1 MRIPAGNPGEPDSEE
16 VDTFDR
22 FGTSVAD
29 RVRVMT
35 DREPGLGSAISFITL
50 GVADL
55 SRSRAF
61 YAAMGLEPHPRSNEH
76 VVFHD
81 LGGQVFALFPRTALA
96 GDAGVDASGADAGIA
111 ASLSV
116 NVATE
121 SEVDAILQRAERVG
135 GRITRPASPPP
146 WGGVRGYFADP
157 DGFAWEVAWNPSVTL
172 DADGRVRL

>member
-1 MRIPAGNPGEPDSEE
+1 MRIPGGNPGEPDSEE
-16 VDTFDR
+16 VDTFVR
-22 FGTSVAD
+22 LGASVAD
-29 RVRVMT
+29 RVPVMT
-35 DREPGLGSAISFITL
+35 DHEPGLGSAISFITL
-50 GVADL
+50 GVSDL
-55 SRSRAF
+55 ARSRAF

-96 GDAGVDASGADAGIA
+96 ADAGVDRAGVDVGIA

-116 NVATE
+116 NVSEE
-121 SEVDAILQRAERVG
+121 SEVEAILQRAERAG